1 MKKYI
6 QYTHTCTLDGSL
18 SSLKTFILKHCFIFN
33 AVKTKFGEKC
43 MKTSGLLFLL
53 FVFFSTFDN
62 TYINFCNQNK
72 SKTLNSISR

>member
-53 FVFFSTFDN
+53 FVFSQLLTIHILIFV
-62 TYINFCNQNK
+62 IRIK
-72 SKTLNSISR
+72 ARL